1 MKTRLNSIAAKTA
14 FALFCAVSQSCNPSE
29 QPKPDAEFILSIQED
44 RQGRILDWALSSSNV
59 ISVPVEQQ
67 KLQELWVTAHNVC
80 TLTAS
85 SADPAFDGVNVSSS
99 NPDKVRI
106 EKEGDSGRTFR
117 LVYAGPTAPGQPVTV
132 TATAGAHSHSFKV
145 SSTKVIDAE
154 YIVLTFTDGDVV
166 EEVRAKAGARSPEL
180 SYLKKTIVY
189 RGEPLDPY
197 IEGIG
202 FSIDIIP
209 ENCSWT
215 RFAKISLN
223 HDKSY
228 WEGVQL
234 PMSAMSAKKYPKP
247 LKLIEGENYGI
258 TMEDL
263 KGAMGWLATGMEPD
277 FEFWL
282 TTGDTNTIKP
292 ESTYFIARPRLS
304 KAVDYSDGQ

>member
-1 MKTRLNSIAAKTA
+1 MTA
-14 FALFCAVSQSCNPSE
+14 FALFCAVSQSCNPTE
-29 QPKPDAEFILSIQED
+29 QPRPDAEFSLSVRED
-44 RQGRILDWALSSSNV
+44 RQGRILNWELSSTNV

-80 TLTAS
+80 TLTATS
-85 SADPAFDGVNVSSS
+85 SDSGFDGVNVSSS
-99 NPDKVRI
+99 DPRRVKV
-106 EKEGDSGRTFR
+106 EKTGDGSRTFR
-117 LVYAGPTAPGQPVTV
+117 LVYAGPTGEKEPVTI

-145 SSTKVIDAE
+145 RSTEVIDAE
-154 YIVLTFTDGDVV
+154 YIVLTFTDGDAV
-166 EEVRAKAGARSPEL
+166 EEVKAKAGARSPEL
-180 SYLKKTIVY
+180 TYLKKTIVY

-197 IEGIG
+197 TEGIG

-223 HDKSY
+223 HGNAY

-234 PMSAMSAKKYPKP
+234 PMSAMSAMKYPKP

-282 TTGDTNTIKP
+282 TTGDKNTIKP
-292 ESTYFIARPRLS
+292 ASTYFIARPRLS
-304 KAVDYSDGQ
+304 KAVDYGSSQ